1 MSGNN
6 GKPMP
11 ANLKSKLES
20 AFGQDL
26 SEVRIH
32 TNSPRAASMGAKAIA
47 FGNEIHFA
55 PGQYEPTDP
64 AGKELIAHE
73 AAHVVQQKVQGVK
86 PNRQGRDLA
95 ERAVKEMM
103 KKVIG
108 RI

>member
-6 GKPMP
+6 GKPLP

-26 SEVRIH
+26 SAVRIH
-32 TNSPRAASMGAKAIA
+32 TDSPRAVSMGAKACAI
-47 FGNEIHFA
+47 GTDIHFA
-55 PGQYEPTDP
+55 PGQYAPTNP

-73 AAHVVQQKVQGVK
+73 AAHVVQQKVKGVK
-86 PNRQGRDLA
+86 PTRQGRDMA

-103 KKVIG
+103 KKVKG

>member
-6 GKPMP
+6 GQPLP
-11 ANLKSKLES
+11 ANIRTRLES

-32 TNSPRAASMGAKAIA
+32 TNSPRATSMGAKAYAI
-47 FGNEIHFA
+47 GNDIHFA
-55 PGQYEPTDP
+55 PGQYQPSS
-64 AGKELIAHE
+64 ANGKELIAHE
-73 AAHVVQQKVQGVK
+73 AAHVVQQKVQGFK

-95 ERAVKEMM
+95 ERAVKAMM
-103 KKVIG
+103 KKVTG